1 MVLGVRVLVTGTEG
15 GYLGEEMVVV
25 TDDGP
30 ELLTTLG
37 HGALAGSEA

>member
-15 GYLGEEMVVV
+15 GYLGEEMVLV
-25 TDDGP
+25 TDGEP

-37 HGALAGSEA
+37 HGALAGCDA